1 MIEIDRTIDSVVRE
15 KYQNLQD
22 KLVNDEERRVITSHL
37 GSFSQDLINGLAL
50 NVEELLLSIGDNK
63 IVVKRV
69 FSIMIEGLQYF
80 KGYGDLYNRGKQL
93 GFFIVSTSDENHKI
107 IFSKLIA
114 KSKLI
119 DLVEYLTSLK
129 KLSPKEL
136 NEEYQ
141 LSLEDQFLSASNKQ
155 TGLGI
160 LSVCVKSNHQLEWYS
175 DELNDDLEL
184 FTVEVLL
191 SRKII

>member
-22 KLVNDEERRVITSHL
+22 KLVNDEGRRVITSHF

-50 NVEELLLSIGDNK
+50 NVEELLLSIGDSK

-107 IFSKLIA
+107 IFSKLIT

-160 LSVCVKSNHQLEWYS
+160 LSVCVKSDHQLEWYS
-175 DELNDDLEL
+175 DKLNDDLQL
-184 FTVEVLL
+184 FTVEVLM
-191 SRKII
+191 SRKIV